1 MQQNLQTH
9 GATNREQAIV
19 KIQTHHYDLIFMD
32 INMPI
37 MNGLTATYLIR
48 GMLGLDKKN
57 LPIIA
62 LTSNGTDEDQIKSL
76 KTGMNAHITKP
87 F

>member
-1 MQQNLQTH
+1 MSTPQKT
-9 GATNREQAIV
+9 
-19 KIQTHHYDLIFMD
+19 
-32 INMPI
+32 
-37 MNGLTATYLIR
+37 R

>member
-1 MQQNLQTH
+1 VENSGVFVLREDRIGTKTFLDPHISCAKNLEMSTPQKT
-9 GATNREQAIV
+9 
-19 KIQTHHYDLIFMD
+19 
-32 INMPI
+32 
-37 MNGLTATYLIR
+37 R